1 MKEANM
7 KLLQNTLANLIRS
20 GKVTVDI
27 PGLDMDQ
34 LTQFLY
40 SESAQTIRD
49 IASVAYDDDLSPA
62 DKIYIIQNRLPP
74 F

>member
-1 MKEANM
+1 M

-27 PGLDMDQ
+27 PNLDMDQ

-40 SESAQTIRD
+40 SESAQTLRD

>member
-1 MKEANM
+1 M

-27 PGLDMDQ
+27 PNLDMDQ

-40 SESAQTIRD
+40 SESAQTRRD
-49 IASVAYDDDLSPA
+49 VASVAEYDDLSPA
-62 DKIYIIQNRLPP
+62 DKIDIIQDRLAP

>member
-1 MKEANM
+1 M

-20 GKVTVDI
+20 GKVIVDI

-62 DKIYIIQNRLPP
+62 DKIYIIQNRLLLCKV
-74 F
+74 

>member
-1 MKEANM
+1 M

-27 PGLDMDQ
+27 PNLDMDQ

-40 SESAQTIRD
+40 SESAQTLRD
-49 IASVAYDDDLSPA
+49 VASVAYDDDLSPA
-62 DKIYIIQNRLPP
+62 DTIYIIQNRLPP

>member
-1 MKEANM
+1 M
-7 KLLQNTLANLIRS
+7 KLLQNTLAHLIRS

-27 PGLDMDQ
+27 PNLDMDQ

-40 SESAQTIRD
+40 SESAQTLRD
-49 IASVAYDDDLSPA
+49 VASVAYDDDLSPE
-62 DKIYIIQNRLPP
+62 DKIYIIQDRLAP

>member
-1 MKEANM
+1 M

-27 PGLDMDQ
+27 PNLDMDQ

-40 SESAQTIRD
+40 SESAQTLRD

-62 DKIYIIQNRLPP
+62 DKIYIIQDRLAP

>member
-1 MKEANM
+1 M

-27 PGLDMDQ
+27 PNLDMDQ

-40 SESAQTIRD
+40 SESAQTLRD
-49 IASVAYDDDLSPA
+49 IASVAYDDDLSPEH
-62 DKIYIIQNRLPP
+62 KIYIIQDRLAP

>member
-1 MKEANM
+1 M

-27 PGLDMDQ
+27 PNLDMDQ

-40 SESAQTIRD
+40 SESAQPLRD

-62 DKIYIIQNRLPP
+62 DKIDIIQDRLAP

>member
-1 MKEANM
+1 M

-27 PGLDMDQ
+27 PNLDMDQ

-40 SESAQTIRD
+40 SESAQTLRD
-49 IASVAYDDDLSPA
+49 IASVAYETA
-62 DKIYIIQNRLPP
+62 
-74 F
+74 

>member
-1 MKEANM
+1 M
-7 KLLQNTLANLIRS
+7 KLLQNTLANLISS

-27 PGLDMDQ
+27 PNLDMDQ

-40 SESAQTIRD
+40 SESAQTLRD
-49 IASVAYDDDLSPA
+49 VASVAYDDDLSPE
-62 DKIYIIQNRLPP
+62 DKIYIIQDRLAP

>member
-1 MKEANM
+1 
-7 KLLQNTLANLIRS
+7 
-20 GKVTVDI
+20 
-27 PGLDMDQ
+27 MDQ

-40 SESAQTIRD
+40 SESAQTLRD

-62 DKIYIIQNRLPP
+62 DKIDIIQDRLAP

>member
-1 MKEANM
+1 M

-27 PGLDMDQ
+27 PNLDIDQ

-40 SESAQTIRD
+40 SESAQTLRD
-49 IASVAYDDDLSPA
+49 VASVAYDDDLSPE
-62 DKIYIIQNRLPP
+62 DKIYIIQDRLAP

>member
-1 MKEANM
+1 M

-27 PGLDMDQ
+27 PNLDMDQ

-40 SESAQTIRD
+40 SESAQTLRD
-49 IASVAYDDDLSPA
+49 VASVAYDDYLSPE
-62 DKIYIIQNRLPP
+62 DKIYIIQDRLAL

>member
-1 MKEANM
+1 M

-27 PGLDMDQ
+27 PNLDMDQ

-40 SESAQTIRD
+40 SESAQTLRD
-49 IASVAYDDDLSPA
+49 VPSVAYDDDLSPE
-62 DKIYIIQNRLPP
+62 DKIYIIQDRLAP

>member
-1 MKEANM
+1 M

-27 PGLDMDQ
+27 PNLDMDQ

-40 SESAQTIRD
+40 SESAQTLR
-49 IASVAYDDDLSPA
+49 AYDDDLSPA
-62 DKIYIIQNRLPP
+62 DKIDIIQDRLAP

>member
-1 MKEANM
+1 M

-27 PGLDMDQ
+27 PNLDMDQ

-40 SESAQTIRD
+40 SESAQTLRD
-49 IASVAYDDDLSPA
+49 VASVAYDDDLPPE
-62 DKIYIIQNRLPP
+62 DKIYIIQDRLAP

>member
-1 MKEANM
+1 M

-27 PGLDMDQ
+27 PNLDMDQ

-40 SESAQTIRD
+40 SESAQTLRD
-49 IASVAYDDDLSPA
+49 VASVAYDDDLSPE
-62 DKIYIIQNRLPP
+62 DKIYIIQDRLAPL
-74 F
+74 

>member
-1 MKEANM
+1 M

-27 PGLDMDQ
+27 PNLDMDQ

-40 SESAQTIRD
+40 SESAQTLRD
-49 IASVAYDDDLSPA
+49 IASVAYGDDLSPA
-62 DKIYIIQNRLPP
+62 DKIDIIQDRLAP

>member
-1 MKEANM
+1 M

-27 PGLDMDQ
+27 PNLDMDQ

-40 SESAQTIRD
+40 SESAQTLRD
-49 IASVAYDDDLSPA
+49 VASVAYDDDLSPE
-62 DKIYIIQNRLPP
+62 DKIYIIQDRLAP

>member
-1 MKEANM
+1 M

-27 PGLDMDQ
+27 PNLDMDQ

-40 SESAQTIRD
+40 SESAQTLRD
-49 IASVAYDDDLSPA
+49 IASVAYADDLSPA
-62 DKIYIIQNRLPP
+62 DKIDIIQDRLAP

>member
-1 MKEANM
+1 M

-27 PGLDMDQ
+27 PNLDMDQ
-34 LTQFLY
+34 LTQVLY
-40 SESAQTIRD
+40 SESAQTLRD
-49 IASVAYDDDLSPA
+49 IASVAYDDDLSPE
-62 DKIYIIQNRLPP
+62 DKIYIIQDRLAP

>member
-1 MKEANM
+1 M

-27 PGLDMDQ
+27 PNLDMDQ

-40 SESAQTIRD
+40 SESAQTLRD
-49 IASVAYDDDLSPA
+49 VASVAYDDDLSPA